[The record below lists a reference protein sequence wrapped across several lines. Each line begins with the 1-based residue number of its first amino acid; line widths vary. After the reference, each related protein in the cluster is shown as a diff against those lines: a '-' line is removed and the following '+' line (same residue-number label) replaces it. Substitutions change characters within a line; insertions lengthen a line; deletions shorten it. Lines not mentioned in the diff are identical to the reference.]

1 MADAIV
7 SIVLEQFASIVHQ
20 QIEQEVTLVAG
31 VSKEVKRLTR
41 NFQAIQAVLVD
52 AEQRQVKETSVRFWL
67 DKLKDVSYDA
77 ENVLDEWNTSK
88 LKLQI
93 QGAKM
98 LLHLRR
104 RYVPSSSLL
113 AFVSN

>member
-7 SIVLEQFASIVHQ
+7 SVVLEQLASILRQ
-20 QIEQEVTLVAG
+20 QIEQEVTLVWG
-31 VSKEVKRLTR
+31 VSKQVKRLTS

-52 AEQRQVKETSVRFWL
+52 ADQRQVKEANVRVWL

-93 QGAKM
+93 QRAEHAVTLKKKKS
-98 LLHLRR
+98 RFA
-104 RYVPSSSLL
+104 P
-113 AFVSN
+113 